1 MTSPRESPS
10 VPGDDDQNTP
20 RDRIDADPPYG
31 TGFPERVKRFRDL
44 LAELIA
50 RQILAERRGT
60 KDPDSKT
67 TPLFIARQADR
78 RPAGPDQLSAHIRSQ
93 KFSCAHIAAERFV

>member
-1 MTSPRESPS
+1 MTSTDNSPNL
-10 VPGDDDQNTP
+10 PGDDDRDTQ

-67 TPLFIARQADR
+67 NP
-78 RPAGPDQLSAHIRSQ
+78 
-93 KFSCAHIAAERFV
+93 

>member
-1 MTSPRESPS
+1 MTSPHESPS

-31 TGFPERVKRFRDL
+31 STFPEKVARFRDL

-50 RQILAERRGT
+50 RQILAERQAP
-60 KDPDSKT
+60 KDFDNKTDS
-67 TPLFIARQADR
+67 
-78 RPAGPDQLSAHIRSQ
+78 
-93 KFSCAHIAAERFV
+93 